1 MIIPHLIM
9 ASLVAFLLSM
19 VFTPLVI
26 KFCQKRNI
34 LDQPDGNRKIHNIPK
49 SRLGGV
55 AVVGSFFISLLIFR
69 SFLPFA
75 VSFWY
80 LIGLALIFLTG
91 FLDDIFSL
99 PPWVKILGLG
109 IGALIFIFDGV
120 VIEFITLPWN
130 VLCYIGIW
138 GIPLTFFWILGITNS
153 LNLIDGMDG
162 LSSGIAAIAACT
174 LGIIALQHGRW
185 ESALISFL
193 LMGSAIGFLP
203 YNFPPAKIF
212 IGDGGALFFGGV
224 LATVSVEGA
233 LKSATTFTLA
243 VPILILG
250 IPILDTFFAIVRR
263 KRNKLPITRPDR
275 GHLHHRLLEK
285 GLTQRE
291 VILVVYAI
299 STSFSILAI
308 LIDRFLANST
318 YSLLL
323 TLALFYIS
331 WIWGKHLGVTELSCG
346 TRKIEKV

>member
-1 MIIPHLIM
+1 
-9 ASLVAFLLSM
+9 M
-19 VFTPLVI
+19 VMG
-26 KFCQKRNI
+26 FCQKKNL
-34 LDQPDGNRKIHNIPK
+34 LDQPDGNRKIHGIPK

-55 AVVGSFFISLLIFR
+55 AVTGSFFVSLLFFR
-69 SFLPFA
+69 FFWSLPL
-75 VSFWY
+75 SPWY
-80 LIGLALIFLTG
+80 LIGLVSIFFTG
-91 FLDDIFSL
+91 FLDDLYNL
-99 PPWVKILGLG
+99 PPWGKVLGQC
-109 IGALIFIFDGV
+109 IGTLCLIYGGV
-120 VIEFITLPWN
+120 MVEFITLPWN
-130 VLCYIGIW
+130 VLWYIGIW
-138 GIPLTFFWILGITNS
+138 GLPITFFWIIGITNS

-193 LMGSAIGFLP
+193 LMSSALGFLP

-250 IPILDTFFAIVRR
+250 VPILDTFFAIVRR
-263 KRNKLPITRPDR
+263 KKNGLPITRPDR

-285 GLTQRE
+285 GLSHRE
-291 VILVVYAI
+291 VILVVYTI
-299 STSFSILAI
+299 SASLSVFAI

-323 TLALFYIS
+323 ILLLFYIS
-331 WIWGKHLGVTELSCG
+331 WRWGKYLGVTELSCG
-346 TRKIEKV
+346 NKSTGEI